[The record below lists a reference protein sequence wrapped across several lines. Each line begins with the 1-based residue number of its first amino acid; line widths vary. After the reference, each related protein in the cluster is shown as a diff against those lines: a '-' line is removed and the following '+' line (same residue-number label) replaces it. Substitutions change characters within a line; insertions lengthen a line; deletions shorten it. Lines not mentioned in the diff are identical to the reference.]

1 MVPDVDTIS
10 QTPDK
15 ALIDLLR
22 TYSCELI
29 VGRSGAMTVQ
39 MPSDLPENSFI
50 WPAVREALRR
60 RSRLTPYARVNG
72 IRLRALG
79 ALADAA

>member
-1 MVPDVDTIS
+1 MPGTVTS
-10 QTPDK
+10 LSTTTDK

-22 TYSCELI
+22 QHQCELI
-29 VGRSGAMTVQ
+29 VGRSGTLTVQ
-39 MPSDLPENSFI
+39 MPSGTSESSLI

-60 RSRLTPYARVNG
+60 RASLTPYARVNG

-79 ALADAA
+79 VLADAA

>member
-1 MVPDVDTIS
+1 MALAIEGIS
-10 QTPDK
+10 QTTDK

-22 TYSCELI
+22 TYNCELI
-29 VGRSGAMTVQ
+29 VGRSGTMTVQ
-39 MPSDLPENSFI
+39 MPPEVPENSFV

-79 ALADAA
+79 SLSHAA

>member
-1 MVPDVDTIS
+1 MNPDLSTLD
-10 QTPDK
+10 QTTDK

-22 TYSCELI
+22 NYDCELI
-29 VGRSGAMTVQ
+29 VGRSGTMTVQ
-39 MPSDLPENSFI
+39 MPPNIHENSI
-50 WPAVREALRR
+50 VWPVVREALRR
-60 RSRLTPYARVNG
+60 RTRLTPYARVNG

>member
-1 MVPDVDTIS
+1 MASENETIT
-10 QTPDK
+10 QTTDK

-22 TYSCELI
+22 AYSCELI
-29 VGRSGAMTVQ
+29 VGRSGTMTVQ
-39 MPSDLPENSFI
+39 MPADVPENSFV

-60 RSRLTPYARVNG
+60 RARLTPYARVNG

-79 ALADAA
+79 SLADAA